1 MIDMLS
7 LPCVLERRIH
17 LNNNE
22 FKEENQEVEIDLKAL
37 FLKFKAL
44 WYFIVL
50 GALAGLFISVLYGK
64 FMTTPMYSS
73 STMIYLRGSSSSV
86 NLQDLQL
93 GSALTSDYGVIF
105 KSRPNLENVI
115 TNLNLDMSASQ
126 LSGMITVSNPSDT
139 HILKVTVTSTDPNLS
154 ANIANEVAENG
165 MQTVRE
171 IDSQEPYVIER
182 AVTGSAVGGTTLVKR
197 GVMGAVAGMILVM
210 FAIFLRFTFADTIAS
225 TDDVES
231 VLGAPVL
238 AVVVEDRNLS
248 YAKKNTKKR

>member
-1 MIDMLS
+1 MLY
-7 LPCVLERRIH
+7 LLCVLERRIH
-17 LNNNE
+17 LNKNE
-22 FKEENQEVEIDLKAL
+22 FIEENQETEIDLKAL
-37 FLKFKAL
+37 FLKFKSL
-44 WYFIVL
+44 WYLILL
-50 GALAGLFISVLYGK
+50 GAVAGLFVSILYGK

-93 GSALTSDYGVIF
+93 GSELTSDYGVIF

-115 TNLNLDMSASQ
+115 TNLNLDMSPSQ
-126 LSGMITVSNPSDT
+126 LSGMITVSNPADT

-182 AVTGSAVGGTTLVKR
+182 AITGSVVDGTTLVKR
-197 GVMGAVAGMILVM
+197 GVMGAVAGIVLVM
-210 FAIFLRFTFADTIAS
+210 FAIFLRFTFADTVSS
-225 TDDVES
+225 TDDVET
-231 VLGAPVL
+231 VLGVPVL
-238 AVVVEDRNLS
+238 TVVVEDRNLN
-248 YAKKNTKKR
+248 YVKKNAKKR